1 MIYELS
7 NFLMET
13 SGAFSFFRLVNY
25 ITFRSIMAAL
35 TAVIFVF
42 MFSRPFILHM
52 HRRSFWDQVRETGVR
67 SSFDKS
73 GTPTMGGILFIG
85 AVFSSMIIWGN
96 WRNPLMLCSLA
107 GMIWFGAIGFLDDY
121 SKVHRRSGDKG
132 ISERTKLILQSLFA
146 IMFAWIC
153 VGPFAPLGTLATEL
167 YVPFYKHPLID
178 LGPFFYGFF
187 IFIFVIFVSNAVNI
201 TDGLDGLAITPSLFV
216 LSVLAIFAYVEG
228 NKIYSAYLYYPFLRN
243 AGELTIFAAAFV
255 GAGLGFLWYNAYPA
269 QIFMGD
275 TGSLAIGGTM
285 AVLSAFVG
293 AGLGFLWYNAY
304 PAQIFMGDT
313 GSLAIGGTMA
323 VLSVLLK
330 QEMLFPLLGGLFIAE
345 ALTSQI
351 QDKIGVQWL
360 GRRIFYR
367 APLHHDLQHFGIA
380 ETKVVIRLW
389 IVSGIL
395 ALIALAT
402 LKLR

>member
-7 NFLMET
+7 NVLMDI
-13 SGAFSFFRLVNY
+13 SGVFSFFRLFNY

-42 MFSRPFILHM
+42 IFSRPFILYM
-52 HRRSFWDQVRETGVR
+52 HRRSFWDQVRDTGVR

-73 GTPTMGGILFIG
+73 GTPTMGGVLIIG
-85 AVFSSMIIWGN
+85 AVLSSMLLWGN
-96 WRNPLMLCSLA
+96 WRNPFMLCSLA

-121 SKVHRRSGDKG
+121 SKVRRKSGDKG
-132 ISERTKLILQSLFA
+132 ISERTKLILQGLFGLV
-146 IMFAWIC
+146 FAWIC
-153 VGPFAPLGTLATEL
+153 VGPYAPLGRLATEL
-167 YVPFYKHPLID
+167 YVPFYKHPLVD
-178 LGPFFYGFF
+178 LGPFVYGWF
-187 IFIFVIFVSNAVNI
+187 IFMFVIFVSNAVNI

-216 LSVLAIFAYVEG
+216 LGVLAVFAYVEG
-228 NKIYSAYLYYPFLRN
+228 NKIYSAYLYYPFLRGT
-243 AGELTIFAAAFV
+243 GELTIFAAAFV

-269 QIFMGD
+269 Q
-275 TGSLAIGGTM
+275 
-285 AVLSAFVG
+285 V
-293 AGLGFLWYNAY
+293 
-304 PAQIFMGDT
+304 FMGDT

-367 APLHHDLQHFGIA
+367 APLHHDLQHVGIA

>member
-1 MIYELS
+1 MIYGLC
-7 NFLMET
+7 NFLMEI
-13 SGAFSFFRLVNY
+13 SDAFSFCRLVNY

-35 TAVIFVF
+35 TSVIFVF
-42 MFSRPFILHM
+42 LFSRPFILYM
-52 HRRSFWDQVRETGVR
+52 HRRCFWDQVRETGIR
-67 SSFDKS
+67 SAFDKS
-73 GTPTMGGILFIG
+73 GTPTMGGLLIIG
-85 AVFSSMIIWGN
+85 AVLSSMVLWGN
-96 WRNPLMLCSLA
+96 WHNPLLLSSLA
-107 GMIWFGAIGFLDDY
+107 GMIWFGLIGFWDDY
-121 SKVHRRSGDKG
+121 SKVKRRSGDRG
-132 ISERTKLILQSLFA
+132 MSERVKLILQGLFG
-146 IMFAWIC
+146 IGFAWIC
-153 VGPFAPLGTLATEL
+153 VGPFAPLGALATKL

-178 LGPFFYGFF
+178 LGPFLYGMFIFFF
-187 IFIFVIFVSNAVNI
+187 IIFVSNAVNI

-216 LSVLAIFAYVEG
+216 VTVLAVFAYVEG
-228 NKIYSAYLYYPFLRN
+228 NKIYSGYLYYPYLRG
-243 AGELTIFAAAFV
+243 AGELTIFAAAFA

-285 AVLSAFVG
+285 S
-293 AGLGFLWYNAY
+293 
-304 PAQIFMGDT
+304 
-313 GSLAIGGTMA
+313 

-351 QDKIGVQWL
+351 QDKIGVQWI

-367 APLHHDLQHFGIA
+367 APLHHNLQHAGIA

-389 IVSGIL
+389 IVAGIL
-395 ALIALAT
+395 ALISLAT

>member
-7 NFLMET
+7 NLLVNIYGT
-13 SGAFSFFRLVNY
+13 FSFFRLVNY

-42 MFSRPFILHM
+42 IFSRPFILYM
-52 HRRSFWDQVRETGVR
+52 HRRSCWDQVRETGVR

-73 GTPTMGGILFIG
+73 GTPTMGGLLIIG
-85 AVFSSMIIWGN
+85 AVLSSMIIWGN
-96 WRNPLMLCSLA
+96 WRNPFMLCSLA

-121 SKVHRRSGDKG
+121 SKVRRQSGDKG
-132 ISERTKLILQSLFA
+132 ISERAKLALQSLFGLV
-146 IMFAWIC
+146 FAWIC
-153 VGPFAPLGTLATEL
+153 VGPYAPLGPLATEL
-167 YVPFYKHPLID
+167 YLPFYKHSLVNP
-178 LGPFFYGFF
+178 GPFVYGLF
-187 IFIFVIFVSNAVNI
+187 IFLFVIFVSNAVNI

-216 LSVLAIFAYVEG
+216 LAVLAVFAYVEG
-228 NKIYSAYLYYPFLRN
+228 NRIYSAYLYYPYLRGT
-243 AGELTIFAAAFV
+243 GELTIFAAAFV

-269 QIFMGD
+269 Q
-275 TGSLAIGGTM
+275 
-285 AVLSAFVG
+285 V
-293 AGLGFLWYNAY
+293 
-304 PAQIFMGDT
+304 FMGDT

-367 APLHHDLQHFGIA
+367 APLHHDLQHVGIA